1 VRPFLSHSSFIKL
14 RKEKRKFS
22 ALRRSVVRATLK
34 CYWLGVNS
42 DVVQVEVFG
51 VFPTDQHTLAIYIGN
66 DEKCFII
73 HVEPSVGR
81 AIAMSMRGEHN
92 ERPLT
97 HELVGFIFNAFDIKV
112 ERMVV
117 NELRSNT
124 YFARLILAARNE
136 VHQKV
141 IEIDARPSDCLV
153 LTLQAKAPIFVSQEV
168 WDETEDRS
176 DELEKIRQALR
187 EKKGPKPGPMFGEED

>member
-1 VRPFLSHSSFIKL
+1 MRSEVQ
-14 RKEKRKFS
+14 
-22 ALRRSVVRATLK
+22 ALRD
-34 CYWLGVNS
+34 WLGTVS
-42 DVVQVEVFG
+42 DLSGAAELAAW
-51 VFPTDQHTLAIYIGN
+51 DQQTKMPQNGAAARADVLSTLA
-66 DEKCFII
+66 
-73 HVEPSVGR
+73 S
-81 AIAMSMRGEHN
+81 
-92 ERPLT
+92 LT

-168 WDETEDRS
+168 WDETEDRTE
-176 DELEKIRQALR
+176 ELEKIRQALR
-187 EKKGPKPGPMFGEED
+187 EKKGPKQGPIFGEDD

>member
-1 VRPFLSHSSFIKL
+1 MAARCYTL
-14 RKEKRKFS
+14 R
-22 ALRRSVVRATLK
+22 
-34 CYWLGVNS
+34 VNS
-42 DVVQVEVFG
+42 DVVRVEVFG
-51 VFPTDQHTLAIYIGN
+51 VFPTDQQTLAIFIGN
-66 DEKCFII
+66 EQKCFVI

-97 HELVGFIFNAFDIKV
+97 HELVGLIFSAFDVKV

-136 VHQKV
+136 VHQKM

-153 LTLQAKAPIFVSQEV
+153 LAIQAKAPIFVSQDV
-168 WDETEDRS
+168 WEETDDRTE
-176 DELEKIRQALR
+176 ELEKIRQALR
-187 EKKGPKPGPMFGEED
+187 EKKGHPPGPIFGDDVV

>member
-1 VRPFLSHSSFIKL
+1 MVR
-14 RKEKRKFS
+14 
-22 ALRRSVVRATLK
+22 
-34 CYWLGVNS
+34 
-42 DVVQVEVFG
+42 VEVFG
-51 VFPTDQHTLAIYIGN
+51 VFPTDQHTLAIFIGN

-97 HELVGFIFNAFDIKV
+97 HELVGYIFNAFDIRV

-117 NELRSNT
+117 NALRSNT
-124 YFARLILAARNE
+124 YFARIILKAENE
-136 VHQKV
+136 IHSKL

-153 LTLQAKAPIFVSQEV
+153 LTIQSKAPIFVSQDVWEEV
-168 WDETEDRS
+168 DDRTE
-176 DELEKIRQALR
+176 ELEKIRQALR
-187 EKKGPKPGPMFGEED
+187 EKKGNPPGPIFGEEAE

>member
-1 VRPFLSHSSFIKL
+1 MR
-14 RKEKRKFS
+14 
-22 ALRRSVVRATLK
+22 
-34 CYWLGVNS
+34 
-42 DVVQVEVFG
+42 VEVFG
-51 VFPTDQHTLAIYIGN
+51 VFPTDQHTLAIFIGN

-168 WDETEDRS
+168 WDETEDRTE
-176 DELEKIRQALR
+176 ELEKIRQALR
-187 EKKGPKPGPMFGEED
+187 EKKGPEAGTDVRRGGED